1 MKKSVT
7 LIVTVIMMAVATLM
21 LQGCN
26 NDGAQNPSPA
36 STAPTTAS
44 APTVAVPVT
53 TIGWGALTP
62 AQQQEIIAIGES
74 HPFGGTVVLN
84 APMDEVVAVTYID
97 DVPSAAQK
105 QTLIEYR
112 YVGTTGAG
120 INKILVQGH
129 LDGLKQIE
137 SIPDVLNNGNCCYKY
152 GGCIKA
158 YECSEPLP
166 EPKNCAPCENAKQ
179 PKEDC
184 KPCKQGDNVAPGPG
198 KKQGDGATSTVESNG
213 NNRRI
218 VTNW

>member
-1 MKKSVT
+1 MKKSFT

-26 NDGAQNPSPA
+26 NSGAQ
-36 STAPTTAS
+36 PTTTS
-44 APTVAVPVT
+44 PTPTVTIPVT

-74 HPFGGTVVLN
+74 HPFNGTVVLN
-84 APMDEVVAVTYID
+84 APMDEVISVTYID
-97 DVPSAAQK
+97 DVPSSAPK

-112 YVGTTGAG
+112 YLGTTGTG

-129 LDGLKQIE
+129 LDGLKQIG

-152 GGCIKA
+152 GGCIKT

-166 EPKNCAPCENAKQ
+166 EPKKCVPCEKVQ
-179 PKEDC
+179 QSKEDC
-184 KPCKQGDNVAPGPG
+184 EPCKHASKDNVAPGPG
-198 KKQGDGATSTVESNG
+198 KKQGDGAANAAQSNG
-213 NNRRI
+213 SNRKI

>member
-1 MKKSVT
+1 MRKSFT
-7 LIVTVIMMAVATLM
+7 LVMAIMMAVATLM
-21 LQGCN
+21 FQGCN
-26 NDGAQNPSPA
+26 NNEAQNPVPA
-36 STAPTTAS
+36 PTAPAYTDST
-44 APTVAVPVT
+44 PTVAVPVT
-53 TIGWGALTP
+53 TVGWGALTST
-62 AQQQEIIAIGES
+62 QQQEIIAIGES

-84 APMDEVVAVTYID
+84 VPMDEVVAVTFID

-112 YVGTTGAG
+112 YVGTTGTG

-179 PKEDC
+179 PKQDC
-184 KPCKQGDNVAPGPG
+184 KPCKQGDVAPGPG
-198 KKQGDGATSTVESNG
+198 KKQGDGVTDSATSNG
-213 NNRRI
+213 GNRKI